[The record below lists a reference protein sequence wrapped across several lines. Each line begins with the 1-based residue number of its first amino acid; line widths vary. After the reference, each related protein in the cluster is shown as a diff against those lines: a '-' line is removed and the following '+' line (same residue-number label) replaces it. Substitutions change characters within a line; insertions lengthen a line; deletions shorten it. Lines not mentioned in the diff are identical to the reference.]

1 MPCRV
6 RYIAREMR
14 SITIVEYC
22 SVLAGIRDTI
32 VSSLNNFA
40 HVSLRTIDFFPK
52 ERRKNGREK
61 NRSSKRNALL
71 SLNQCVSKLGII
83 TDNSRGRDSRMVA
96 AFARLWGGA
105 VKSD

>member
-22 SVLAGIRDTI
+22 SILAGIRDTI

-71 SLNQCVSKLGII
+71 
-83 TDNSRGRDSRMVA
+83 DSFSQPVRKQ
-96 AFARLWGGA
+96 ARYYNR
-105 VKSD
+105 

>member
-1 MPCRV
+1 MEEKKIV
-6 RYIAREMR
+6 RQNATHC
-14 SITIVEYC
+14 SI
-22 SVLAGIRDTI
+22 
-32 VSSLNNFA
+32 
-40 HVSLRTIDFFPK
+40 
-52 ERRKNGREK
+52 
-61 NRSSKRNALL
+61 L